1 MLKIF
6 NFISNKNINFDLKIT
21 FKIYSIKLVL
31 LLYILLYRNV
41 LKN

>member
-21 FKIYSIKLVL
+21 LQYKIRSINSSVT
-31 LLYILLYRNV
+31 YRNL

>member
-21 FKIYSIKLVL
+21 LYNVKLAQL
-31 LLYILLYRNV
+31 IFLLYIGS
-41 LKN
+41 KN